1 MLVDI
6 PILSRNLAAS
16 EAMLNALNG
25 SSTIPVPAIAVCFKK
40 SRREVFM
47 MYILM
52 FDHYNKGSDCNQELY
67 IYISKIRYIR

>member
-16 EAMLNALNG
+16 EAILNALNG
-25 SSTIPVPAIAVCFKK
+25 IRTIPVPAIAECFKK

-47 MYILM
+47 MDICM
-52 FDHYNKGSDCNQELY
+52 FDHYFKGSYYL
-67 IYISKIRYIR
+67 